1 MPLANPSPG
10 GPKTVEVIKT
20 EEKGSDVNLATH
32 LLVDAFTSDADAYV
46 VISND
51 SDLTEP
57 MRVVRHELGY
67 VVGVINPHPPKKRS
81 RALLDCSPTFFKQ
94 IRTSALQ
101 QSQFPDKIYDEANRV
116 IRKPA
121 SWKSKGPAVAGPRAQ
136 PPKRLGG

>member
-1 MPLANPSPG
+1 MPL
-10 GPKTVEVIKT
+10 
-20 EEKGSDVNLATH
+20 
-32 LLVDAFTSDADAYV
+32 AYV

-67 VVGVINPHPPKKRS
+67 VVDVVNPHPPKKRS

-101 QSQFPDKIYDEANRV
+101 QSQFPDNIYDEANRV
-116 IRKPA
+116 IHRPA
-121 SWKSKGPAVAGPRAQ
+121 SW
-136 PPKRLGG
+136 